1 MKYEITGENLPI
13 LEISLKKGEKVI
25 CEGGTMTYRSM
36 DIDMKTKFGGLG
48 TALSRRFSGEKMAFN
63 EYEALKDGQKI
74 AFASSFP
81 GAILPIEFS
90 GKKALIVQKK
100 AFLAS
105 TEGIERK
112 IAFQKRFATGF
123 FGGEGFIMQR
133 ISGNGTVFL
142 EIDGSLIEKELKK
155 GETLLVDTGHVVA
168 YETSVTM
175 NVETVKGAK
184 NMLLGGEGFFNTKIV
199 GPGKVYLQSMPIS
212 KITALYDIK

>member
-1 MKYEITGENLPI
+1 MY
-13 LEISLKKGEKVI
+13 
-25 CEGGTMTYRSM
+25 
-36 DIDMKTKFGGLG
+36 
-48 TALSRRFSGEKMAFN
+48 
-63 EYEALKDGQKI
+63 
-74 AFASSFP
+74 
-81 GAILPIEFS
+81 
-90 GKKALIVQKK
+90 KK

>member
-1 MKYEITGENLPI
+1 
-13 LEISLKKGEKVI
+13 
-25 CEGGTMTYRSM
+25 
-36 DIDMKTKFGGLG
+36 
-48 TALSRRFSGEKMAFN
+48 
-63 EYEALKDGQKI
+63 
-74 AFASSFP
+74 
-81 GAILPIEFS
+81 
-90 GKKALIVQKK
+90 
-100 AFLAS
+100 
-105 TEGIERK
+105 
-112 IAFQKRFATGF
+112 
-123 FGGEGFIMQR
+123 MQR

-184 NMLLGGEGFFNTKIV
+184 NMLLGGEGFFNTKLV